1 MYISVKNIIK
11 NYNLNIRGIIHIGAC
26 KGEEIFSY
34 FRNGIKKIVLI
45 EANIKLINRL
55 KFKSFIYN
63 NLFNMDIK
71 IENFAASDRSGNK
84 IKLNIANNTQ
94 SSSIL
99 KLGKHS
105 DLYPEIK
112 YINEMEVETNTIN
125 QIFQNKYN
133 IKEFNFMNL
142 DIQGA
147 ELLALKGSDNILR
160 YIDAI
165 YTEVNLDEIYL
176 NCARIEDIDKYLEIF
191 GFERV
196 LLATPESDLWGDAL
210 YVKKIK
216 Y

>member
-34 FRNGIKKIVLI
+34 FRNEIKKIVLI